1 MSSNWMLLALLS
13 MSIECSHCGATRY
26 DASAAAFA
34 RSGWLGRC
42 AACAQ
47 PRLVAGAAAPPP
59 ARPLAAPSISSVMAS
74 GGAGPDAERWAEP
87 EPYRD
92 GAQRLRRGNPARS
105 SPDLSTPV
113 TAPSPPLVPDIIDAT
128 ATIPPRARPDTA
140 LSTIRRGAR
149 ARAGLMWPRFLPAIA
164 AMQLAAIAAMLLAR
178 AEIVRVL
185 PESASLFGAIG
196 LPVNLRGL
204 VIAGLNTRIERQDGI
219 AVLIV
224 EGRIE
229 SDSRSTVAVPP
240 LRLALRDAA
249 GIELYAW
256 TVPADAATL
265 GAGESLA
272 FHGRMASPPP
282 GGMDVLARF
291 ALPSDG

>member
-1 MSSNWMLLALLS
+1 L
-13 MSIECSHCGATRY
+13 
-26 DASAAAFA
+26 
-34 RSGWLGRC
+34 
-42 AACAQ
+42 
-47 PRLVAGAAAPPP
+47 
-59 ARPLAAPSISSVMAS
+59 
-74 GGAGPDAERWAEP
+74 PDV
-87 EPYRD
+87 
-92 GAQRLRRGNPARS
+92 
-105 SPDLSTPV
+105 STPL
-113 TAPSPPLVPDIIDAT
+113 TATSPPLVADIIDAT
-128 ATIPPRARPDTA
+128 ATIPPRAGPDTA
-140 LSTIRRGAR
+140 LSTIRRGVQAR
-149 ARAGLMWPRFLPAIA
+149 VGLLRPRFLPAIV
-164 AMQLAAIAAMLLAR
+164 AMQLAAVAAVLIAR

-196 LPVNLRGL
+196 LPDNLRGL
-204 VIAGLNTRIERQDGI
+204 VFAGLNTRIERQDGV

-224 EGRIE
+224 EGRIV
-229 SDSRSTVAVPP
+229 SDSRFTVTVPP

-282 GGMDVLARF
+282 GGTDVLARF

>member
-1 MSSNWMLLALLS
+1 MSSNWMLALLS

-34 RSGWLGRC
+34 RSGWQGRC

-47 PRLVAGAAAPPP
+47 PRLVTGAAAPPP
-59 ARPLAAPSISSVMAS
+59 ARPLAAPSISSVVAS

-92 GAQRLRRGNPARS
+92 GAQRLRGNPARS
-105 SPDLSTPV
+105 SPDLPTPV

-149 ARAGLMWPRFLPAIA
+149 ARAGLVRPRFLPAIA

-249 GIELYAW
+249 GIEFYAW

-272 FHGRMASPPP
+272 FHGRVASPPP
-282 GGMDVLARF
+282 GGMDVRARF